1 MAKSTKLTDSDLCAL
16 IDSEMRQA
24 FGYGDGKLE
33 QLRRRNMYYFMAEAK
48 EELAPPSI
56 EGRSKVVDTTGR
68 DTVLGMHGP
77 LMKTFYGS
85 DNVFEFEESRPQDAP
100 QAKLISEYVNHIF
113 RNVNPGFQIAG
124 DWIFEALTIKNGIL
138 KVWWDNSD
146 IETKEEYSGL
156 TIEQLSMLLDDKE
169 LELTNQKTYDDPD
182 ATEQHQQA
190 IEQAGAQLEQMRM
203 GASQGQVPMEAY
215 TAAQQQ
221 FMQMQAQ
228 GAPKLYDVT
237 VKRIKTGGRV
247 RIENVPPEEFVISK
261 KAKAIK
267 TTPYCGH
274 RFRRTIAD
282 LRMMYPDADLDDLPG
297 DDAGAEMSLERT
309 QRLEYLDDD
318 IYSQEANDA
327 NLDESMRS
335 VWVVESYLQTDQDG
349 DGIPEWRKVVKC
361 GTVILA
367 NEEFDEPPFVSLG
380 SIPLPHQ
387 FYGLCPMDLAIEYQ
401 KIKTSLTRAQLDN
414 IYLQINRRQWAVK
427 DQVNLDDLLNSR
439 PGGIVRVTSPQAIGP
454 IEQGMGDGGQAM
466 ALMEYFEQ
474 RAEES
479 TGWSR
484 QTQGGD
490 GNKLQPQTATQA
502 NIMTNRAD
510 MRVESISRYMAETGF
525 TELGY
530 MILKLVSKYQRKA
543 EMVKISGEWVN
554 IDPREWINKFSLN
567 VNVGL
572 GTGNKD
578 QLVQHLMMLGQ
589 QQMAGLQFGFAT
601 PAGLYNGA
609 KRLANALGFKNADEF
624 FTDPQKNPPPQ
635 QPNPDMMKIEAETQ
649 RAQAKLQADQQTAQM
664 QAQFDVEKARLS
676 AEAQIQVDQAREA
689 AQTEQ
694 HGMKLRQEAELAAM
708 KAQYEAQ
715 NRADEMA
722 FQQWKFEMETTFKA
736 DQAER
741 DRDNKI
747 VLAQIT
753 AGQKNDAALIAA
765 ENQANK
771 DVASRGDA

>member
-1 MAKSTKLTDSDLCAL
+1 MAKTTKLTDSELCAL
-16 IDSEMRQA
+16 IDNELRQA

-85 DNVFEFEESRPQDAP
+85 DNVFEFEETRPEDAP
-100 QAKLISEYVNHIF
+100 KAKLISEYVNHVL
-113 RNVNPGFQIAG
+113 RNVNPGFQIIG

-138 KVWWDNSD
+138 KVWWDSSD

-156 TIEQLSMLLDDKE
+156 TIEQLTMLMDDAE
-169 LELTNQKTYDDPD
+169 LELTGQKSYEDPD
-182 ATEQHQQA
+182 ASKQYAQA
-190 IEQAGAQLEQMRM
+190 LQQAGAQLEQIRV
-203 GASQGQVPMEAY
+203 GAGQGQVPMEQY

-237 VKRIKTGGRV
+237 VKRTKTGGRV
-247 RIENVPPEEFVISK
+247 CIENVPPEEFVISK
-261 KAKAIK
+261 QAKSIK
-267 TTPYCGH
+267 DTPFCAH
-274 RFRRTIAD
+274 RFRRTVAE
-282 LRMMYPDADLDDLPG
+282 LRMQGYDVPTVLPT
-297 DDAGAEMSLERT
+297 DDAGAEYSLERT

-318 IYSQEANDA
+318 VYSQDANDV
-327 NLDESMRS
+327 NRDESMRS
-335 VWVVESYLQTDQDG
+335 VWVLEAYLQTDQDG

-361 GTVILA
+361 GDVILE
-367 NEEFDEPPFVSLG
+367 NEEFDAPPFVALG

-414 IYLQINRRQWAVK
+414 IYLQINRRHWAIPG
-427 DQVNLDDLLNSR
+427 QVNLDDLLNSR
-439 PGGIVRVTSPQAIGP
+439 PGGIVRVQNPAAIGA

-474 RAEES
+474 RAEEA
-479 TGWSR
+479 TGWTR
-484 QTQGGD
+484 QSQGGS
-490 GNKLQPQTATQA
+490 GNQLQTQTATQA
-502 NIMTNRAD
+502 NIITNRAD
-510 MRVESISRYMAETGF
+510 MRIEAISRYMAETGMRD
-525 TELGY
+525 LGM
-530 MILKLVSKYQRKA
+530 MIFKLVSQYQRKS

-554 IDPREWINKFSLN
+554 IDPREWVNKFTLN

-589 QQMAGLQFGFAT
+589 QQMAGLQIGFAN
-601 PAGLYNGA
+601 PQGMYANA

-624 FTDPQKNPPPQ
+624 FTDPAKAPPQ
-635 QPNPDMMKIEAETQ
+635 PPQPNPEMAKIEAENQ
-649 RAQAKLQADQQTAQM
+649 RAQAKMQADQQTAQM
-664 QAQFDVEKARLS
+664 QAQFDVQKAELQAKAQIEVDQMR
-676 AEAQIQVDQAREA
+676 EQAQIQ
-689 AQTEQ
+689 Q
-694 HGMKLRQEAELAAM
+694 HGMKIQQEAELAAM

-715 NRADEMA
+715 DREAERA
-722 FQQWKFEMETTFKA
+722 FRQWQIEFDAAAKA
-736 DQAER
+736 EQAER

-753 AGQKNDAALIAA
+753 AQQKNDAALAAA
-765 ENQANK
+765 EQRANQ
-771 DVASRGDA
+771 DVAGRSD